1 MKRLDRETEPGATQL
16 YGAAQAQGNSSAQPP
31 YTVHHPLPTA
41 VRHLDC
47 SPRCRRGRCST
58 WLRGRVFPVGEGRSR
73 YGGFHRGH
81 LIFRGVGLGRRLS
94 GREGLGAVS
103 LNLQG
108 GLCTS
113 RRCTA
118 GTGMT
123 STRRAPRRSGIA
135 STPGAAA
142 SRARAPTPGLAPL
155 RRFITRRIRIRLTHA
170 MCGNPRRWGNSQP
183 CRGYS
188 GSSFWQRSHGGA
200 SGACDKA

>member
-1 MKRLDRETEPGATQL
+1 MVRL
-16 YGAAQAQGNSSAQPP
+16 QGNSSAQPP
-31 YTVHHPLPTA
+31 YTVHHPLSTA
-41 VRHLDC
+41 VRQLDC

-58 WLRGRVFPVGEGRSR
+58 WLRGRVLPAGEGRSR

-81 LIFRGVGLGRRLS
+81 IIFRGVGLGRRLS

-142 SRARAPTPGLAPL
+142 SRARAPTPGRLARASSVL
-155 RRFITRRIRIRLTHA
+155 NLSRDYSTGETATSKTVCRA
-170 MCGNPRRWGNSQP
+170 MPDLQAPEAREMR
-183 CRGYS
+183 
-188 GSSFWQRSHGGA
+188 
-200 SGACDKA
+200 